1 VSAPNAS
8 KALDSLD
15 DWPVD
20 TVAAA
25 VVTGDGSVVSAH
37 GDLDARFGLASVTKL
52 LSAYAVAL
60 AVEEEAIAL
69 DDPAGP
75 SGSTVEHLLAHA
87 SGLAFD
93 DETVEAGVGEKR
105 IYSNAGYAVLARQ
118 LAEATGID
126 FAEYLRDAVCAPL
139 GMSAT
144 SLDGPAGHGA
154 TSSVADLATFA
165 GELLAPRL
173 VASETHEAM
182 TSVHFPGLDG
192 FVPGYGRHSPNDWG
206 LGPEIRGE
214 KSPHWTG
221 SRNSPRTFG
230 HFGQSGTFLWVDPVL
245 DAACVVLT
253 DRAFGAW
260 AKPLWS
266 EFSDAVVAE
275 LDA

>member
-1 VSAPNAS
+1 
-8 KALDSLD
+8 LD

-25 VVTGDGSVVSAH
+25 VVTGDGSVVSTH
-37 GDLDARFGLASVTKL
+37 GDLDARFALASVTKL

-60 AVEEEAIAL
+60 AVEEEAVAL
-69 DDPAGP
+69 GDPAGP
-75 SGSTVEHLLAHA
+75 TGSTVEHLLAHA
-87 SGLAFD
+87 SGLGFD
-93 DETVEAGVGEKR
+93 DETVEAGVGEQR
-105 IYSNAGYAVLARQ
+105 IYSNAGYAVLARHVT
-118 LAEATGID
+118 EATGID
-126 FAEYLRDAVCAPL
+126 FADYLRDAVCAPL
-139 GMSAT
+139 SMSAT

-154 TSSVADLATFA
+154 TSCVADLARFA

-173 VASETHEAM
+173 IAASTHESM
-182 TSVHFPGLDG
+182 TTVHFPGLEG
-192 FVPGYGRHSPNDWG
+192 FVPGYGKHRPNDWG

-221 SRNSPRTFG
+221 ARNSSRTVG
-230 HFGQSGTFLWVDPVL
+230 HFGQSGTLLWADPDL
-245 DAACVVLT
+245 GAACVVLT

-275 LDA
+275 LGADTASA